1 VYRFVWLHGD
11 RYLIIKQTLLAATFT
26 ALWGG
31 CASNPVDEHAKHQAE
46 LLEKRMDAMEE
57 VLDEAPDWFLNPPKA
72 TDAGV
77 YGTGMSSGRNLQFTL
92 NKAKLQA
99 EFNLAKMYGQA
110 ISGQERSYIS
120 DNGASSGLREDNSQV
135 IDKLIAEQDI
145 SGYEQIDSKTI
156 LENGAYNTYVL
167 LFYPYDNTN
176 RMKEGK
182 RQALAKEEASAAY
195 RTLNKRVETRQ
206 KAQEARERAQQEH
219 EVRLLEAEAKI
230 RQAEAGVSPNGAAG
244 GQ

>member
-1 VYRFVWLHGD
+1 MKLKF
-11 RYLIIKQTLLAATFT
+11 TLLAATFT
-26 ALWGG
+26 ALLGG
-31 CASNPVDEHAKHQAE
+31 CASNPAEQFAKQQEE
-46 LLEKRMDAMEE
+46 LFEKRMDAMED

-77 YGTGMSSGRNLQFTL
+77 YGTGMSSGRNLQFTI

-99 EFNLAKMYGQA
+99 EFNLAKMYGQE
-110 ISGQERSYIS
+110 ISGQERSFVS
-120 DNGASSGLREDNSQV
+120 DNGAGSGLREDNSQV
-135 IDKLIAEQDI
+135 IDKLVAEQDI
-145 SGYEQIDSKTI
+145 SGYEQVDSKTVM
-156 LENGAYNTYVL
+156 EGGAYNTYVL

-195 RTLNKRVETRQ
+195 RSLNQRVEARQ
-206 KAQEARERAQQEH
+206 KAQETRERAQQEH

-230 RQAEAGVSPNGAAG
+230 RQAESGMAPAADAG